1 MRKIWISVAAT
12 LLAAIAFVSSPIAG
26 DAPDTTDTSANIA
39 LALAVDDLTA
49 PRCGDGRD
57 AGDHCGIAGER
68 LAAGSECPAASGSY
82 CSDEFP
88 YCCGTP
94 GNYYCATDVNSC

>member
-1 MRKIWISVAAT
+1 MKSLGIGIVVVCAAV
-12 LLAAIAFVSSPIAG
+12 LAVVSSSTAG
-26 DAPDTTDTSANIA
+26 EVPAAAGGSENMA
-39 LALAVDDLTA
+39 LALAIGDLSA

-57 AGDHCGIAGER
+57 TGDHCGIAGER
-68 LAAGSECPAASGSY
+68 VASGSECPAASGAY

-94 GNYYCATDVNSC
+94 GNYYCATDVNGC